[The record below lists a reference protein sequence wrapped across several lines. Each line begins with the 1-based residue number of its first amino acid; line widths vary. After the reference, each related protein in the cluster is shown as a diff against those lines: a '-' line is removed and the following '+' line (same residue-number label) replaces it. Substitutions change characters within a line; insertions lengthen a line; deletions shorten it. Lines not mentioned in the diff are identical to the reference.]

1 MQKSAKSLLISYYLR
16 TFAPDK
22 EPFFDKRSAKAITCV
37 PLVAKATGR
46 RDSGN
51 GERSSSGN
59 RLVAQSRVL

>member
-1 MQKSAKSLLISYYLR
+1 MQKSAKSLLISYYLC

-37 PLVAKATGR
+37 PLVA
-46 RDSGN
+46 S
-51 GERSSSGN
+51 ERSSSGN